1 MRGAFT
7 YLCSLQVM
15 SNYTHPSPPVIVQ
28 GVLLLVVSV
37 YVLQKIEMVD
47 IEKEC
52 NDCCPHIRM

>member
-15 SNYTHPSPPVIVQ
+15 SNHTHPSPSVIVQ

-37 YVLQKIEMVD
+37 CVLQKIGMVD